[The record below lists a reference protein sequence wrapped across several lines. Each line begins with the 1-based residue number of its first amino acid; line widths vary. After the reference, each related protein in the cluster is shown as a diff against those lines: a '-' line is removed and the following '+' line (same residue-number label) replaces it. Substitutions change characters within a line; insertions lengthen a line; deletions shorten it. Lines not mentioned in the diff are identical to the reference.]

1 MNPGTS
7 RFVTVIA
14 SIPSPDSSSISLGPL
29 ELRAYGL
36 MIALGVV
43 AAVWVVARRLRDK
56 DIDPDVATQLA
67 MVAVPAGLLGAR
79 LYHVATDWKTFQGR
93 WEDALKIWEGGL
105 GIPGAI
111 FAGTLATIWFVNRRR
126 LPLPDFFDAVSVSL
140 PLAQAIGRFGNWFNQ
155 ELFGRPTDLPWAL
168 EIDAEHRP
176 AEYLDEA
183 TFHPTF
189 LYEMLWNLALFGLLW
204 YLDSR
209 RILKRGRV
217 FAVYVAGYAL
227 GRLWIEALR
236 TDFASEIFGV
246 RVNIW
251 VMSFLLIGSIA
262 YLLIGGWRREPE
274 ADTGESA
281 SEPVETDESDS
292 DDSDSA
298 DGESL
303 DTDDSDS
310 LDADDSEPVD
320 TDDSA
325 PVEDEGP
332 V

>member
-1 MNPGTS
+1 MM
-7 RFVTVIA
+7 IA
-14 SIPSPDSSSISLGPL
+14 SIPSPGSSSISLGPL

-43 AAVWVVARRLRDK
+43 AAVWVVGKRLAAK
-56 DIDPDVATQLA
+56 GIDPEISTQLA
-67 MVAVPAGLLGAR
+67 MVAVPAGLVGAR
-79 LYHVATDWKTFQGR
+79 AYHVITDWTEFQGR
-93 WEDALKIWEGGL
+93 WGDAVKIWEGGL
-105 GIPGAI
+105 GIPGAV
-111 FAGTLATIWFVNRRR
+111 FAGVMVGIWYINRRK
-126 LPLPDFFDAVSVSL
+126 LPLPDFFDAVAVSL
-140 PLAQAIGRFGNWFNQ
+140 PLAQAIGRFGNWWNQ

-168 EIDAEHRP
+168 EIDPEHRP
-176 AEYLDEA
+176 TEYLEEE

-189 LYEMLWNLALFGLLW
+189 AYEMIWNLGLFGLLW

-236 TDFASEIFGV
+236 SDFANEVFGV

-262 YLLIGGWRREPE
+262 VLLIGGWRRDPE
-274 ADTGESA
+274 
-281 SEPVETDESDS
+281 DELPDE
-292 DDSDSA
+292 A
-298 DGESL
+298 
-303 DTDDSDS
+303 
-310 LDADDSEPVD
+310 
-320 TDDSA
+320 
-325 PVEDEGP
+325 VEDEES

>member
-1 MNPGTS
+1 M
-7 RFVTVIA
+7 IA

-43 AAVWVVARRLRDK
+43 AAVWVAGRRLAAK
-56 DIDPDVATQLA
+56 GLDPEISTQLA
-67 MVAVPAGLLGAR
+67 MIAVPAGLVGAR
-79 LYHVATDWKTFQGR
+79 AYHVATDWKNFQGR
-93 WEDALKIWEGGL
+93 WEDAIKIWEGGL

-111 FAGTLATIWFVNRRR
+111 LVGAFAAIWFINRRK
-126 LPLPDFFDAVSVSL
+126 LPLPDLFDAVAVSL

-168 EIDAEHRP
+168 EIDAENRP
-176 AEYLDEA
+176 AEYLDEEL
-183 TFHPTF
+183 FHPTF

-204 YLDSR
+204 FLDSR

-251 VMSFLLIGSIA
+251 VMTILLVGAIA
-262 YLLIGGWRREPE
+262 FLLIGGWRRDPDDGAEQAVAE
-274 ADTGESA
+274 DLADAAGAGED
-281 SEPVETDESDS
+281 DEQ
-292 DDSDSA
+292 
-298 DGESL
+298 G
-303 DTDDSDS
+303 
-310 LDADDSEPVD
+310 
-320 TDDSA
+320 
-325 PVEDEGP
+325 
-332 V
+332 

>member
-1 MNPGTS
+1 M
-7 RFVTVIA
+7 IA
-14 SIPSPDSSSISLGPL
+14 SIPSPGSSSISLGPL

-43 AAVWVVARRLRDK
+43 AAVWMAGRRLAAK
-56 DIDPDVATQLA
+56 GIDPEITTQLA
-67 MVAVPAGLLGAR
+67 MVAVPAGLVGAR
-79 LYHVATDWKTFQGR
+79 IYHVVTDWRTFQGR
-93 WEDALKIWEGGL
+93 WEDAFKIWEGGL

-111 FAGTLATIWFVNRRR
+111 LVGAFAAIWFINRRK
-126 LPLPDFFDAVSVSL
+126 LPLPDFFDAVAVSL
-140 PLAQAIGRFGNWFNQ
+140 PLAQAIGRMGNWFNQ

-168 EIDAEHRP
+168 EIDADHRP
-176 AEYLDEA
+176 AEYIDEEL
-183 TFHPTF
+183 FHPTF
-189 LYEMLWNLALFGLLW
+189 LYEVLWNLALFGLLY

-236 TDFASEIFGV
+236 SDFASEIFGV

-262 YLLIGGWRREPE
+262 FLLIGGWRREPE
-274 ADTGESA
+274 PEDTESGE
-281 SEPVETDESDS
+281 EP

-298 DGESL
+298 DEP
-303 DTDDSDS
+303 DDSD
-310 LDADDSEPVD
+310 DSEGAPEDGDSGEEPDHVEPAGEEEPV
-320 TDDSA
+320 
-325 PVEDEGP
+325 
-332 V
+332 